1 MHLLGHATSSPKQ
14 ANAPEHGIEG
24 AILYLAPAKQ
34 SGYNACAS
42 STEGCRNACLYF
54 SGRGGMTR
62 TQQAR
67 IRKTKMFFE
76 ERNKFLDLLVKDIA
90 SVEAIKKN
98 FQPVIRLDG
107 TSDLRWERFGF
118 MEDFPNIQF
127 YDYTKH
133 KNRKNIPNNYDLTFS
148 RSEESTTKDIDRA
161 LDNGMNV
168 SVVFEKELPE
178 TWHGLQVI
186 DGTENDWRFR
196 DPKPCIVGLTAKGS
210 KGKRDTSGFVILNNL
225 KNW

>member
-1 MHLLGHATSSPKQ
+1 MHLLGHASSSPKQ
-14 ANAPEHGIEG
+14 ANAPQHGIEG
-24 AILYLAPAKQ
+24 AILYLAPAEQ

-62 TQQAR
+62 TQEAR

-76 ERNKFLDLLVKDIA
+76 ERDKFLDLLVKDIA
-90 SVEAIKKN
+90 SVERRAIKKN
-98 FQPVIRLDG
+98 LQSVIRLDG

-133 KNRKNIPNNYDLTFS
+133 KTRKNIPENYDLTFS
-148 RSEESTTKDIDRA
+148 RSEESTTKDLDTA
-161 LDNGMNV
+161 LNNGMNIA
-168 SVVFEKELPE
+168 VVFQKELPE
-178 TWHGLQVI
+178 TWYGLPVI
-186 DGTENDWRFR
+186 DGTLNDWRFR
-196 DPKPCIVGLTAKGS
+196 DPNPCIVGLLAKGS
-210 KGKRDTSGFVILNNL
+210 AKKDTSGFVVIQ
-225 KNW
+225 